1 MKRAAIIT
9 ASDSGYRGERED
21 LSGPAIKEILERE
34 GYEVISMDILPDD
47 QVMLAGKLQEI
58 ADSEKAELI
67 LTTGGTGFSERDVTP
82 EATEEVI
89 ERKVPGIPEAIRAYS
104 MTITKRAMLSRA
116 TAGIRGKTL
125 IVNLPGSPKAVRESL
140 EYIIDALAHGLE
152 ILSGEARDCDASR
165 NMNSLRQDPVM

>member
-34 GYEVISMDILPDD
+34 GYKVISMDILPDD
-47 QVMLAGKLQEI
+47 QVMLAGKMQEI

-67 LTTGGTGFSERDVTP
+67 LTTGGTGFSERDVIP

-125 IVNLPGSPKAVRESL
+125 IINLPGSPKAVRESL

-152 ILSGEARDCDASR
+152 ILGGEARDCAR
-165 NMNSLRQDPVM
+165 K

>member
-34 GYEVISMDILPDD
+34 GYEVISKDILPDD

-125 IVNLPGSPKAVRESL
+125 IINLPGSPKAVRESL

-152 ILSGEARDCDASR
+152 ILSGEARDCAR
-165 NMNSLRQDPVM
+165 K

>member
-21 LSGPAIKEILERE
+21 LSGPAIREILERE

-67 LTTGGTGFSERDVTP
+67 LKVQELENASADASTDDTENNGNGTDG
-82 EATEEVI
+82 ATENHSEN
-89 ERKVPGIPEAIRAYS
+89 EADNKD
-104 MTITKRAMLSRA
+104 T
-116 TAGIRGKTL
+116 
-125 IVNLPGSPKAVRESL
+125 NKASN
-140 EYIIDALAHGLE
+140 HK
-152 ILSGEARDCDASR
+152 
-165 NMNSLRQDPVM
+165 

>member
-21 LSGPAIKEILERE
+21 LSGPAIREILERE

-116 TAGIRGKTL
+116 TAGI
-125 IVNLPGSPKAVRESL
+125 INLPGSPKAVRESL
-140 EYIIDALAHGLE
+140 EYIIDALGHGIE
-152 ILSGEARDCDASR
+152 ILTGEAGNCARK
-165 NMNSLRQDPVM
+165 

>member
-21 LSGPAIKEILERE
+21 LSGPAIREILERE

-67 LTTGGTGFSERDVTP
+67 LTTGGTGFSESDVTP

-152 ILSGEARDCDASR
+152 ILSGEARDCAR
-165 NMNSLRQDPVM
+165 K

>member
-21 LSGPAIKEILERE
+21 LSGPAIEEILERE

-47 QVMLAGKLQEI
+47 QVMLAGKMQEI

-67 LTTGGTGFSERDVTP
+67 LTTGGTGFSERDVIP

-125 IVNLPGSPKAVRESL
+125 IINLPGSPKAVRESL

-152 ILSGEARDCDASR
+152 ILSGEARDCAR
-165 NMNSLRQDPVM
+165 K

>member
-67 LTTGGTGFSERDVTP
+67 LTTGGTGFSERDVIP

-125 IVNLPGSPKAVRESL
+125 IINLPGSPKEVRESL

-152 ILSGEARDCDASR
+152 ILSGEARDCAR
-165 NMNSLRQDPVM
+165 K

>member
-47 QVMLAGKLQEI
+47 QVMLAGKMQEI

-67 LTTGGTGFSERDVTP
+67 LTTGGTGFSERDVIP
-82 EATEEVI
+82 EATDEVI

-125 IVNLPGSPKAVRESL
+125 IINLPGSPKAVRESL

-152 ILSGEARDCDASR
+152 ILSGEARDCAR
-165 NMNSLRQDPVM
+165 K

>member
-21 LSGPAIKEILERE
+21 LSGPAIREILERE

-89 ERKVPGIPEAIRAYS
+89 ERKVPEAIRAYS

-125 IVNLPGSPKAVRESL
+125 IINLPGSPKAVRESL
-140 EYIIDALAHGLE
+140 EYIIDALGHGIE
-152 ILSGEARDCDASR
+152 ILTGEAGNCARK
-165 NMNSLRQDPVM
+165 

>member
-116 TAGIRGKTL
+116 PAGIRGKTL
-125 IVNLPGSPKAVRESL
+125 SVNLPGSPKAVRESL

-152 ILSGEARDCDASR
+152 ILSGEARDCAR
-165 NMNSLRQDPVM
+165 K

>member
-21 LSGPAIKEILERE
+21 LIGPAIKEILERE

-152 ILSGEARDCDASR
+152 ILSGEARDCAR
-165 NMNSLRQDPVM
+165 K

>member
-21 LSGPAIKEILERE
+21 LSGPAIREILERE

-82 EATEEVI
+82 EATAEVI

-152 ILSGEARDCDASR
+152 ILSGEARDCAR
-165 NMNSLRQDPVM
+165 K

>member
-34 GYEVISMDILPDD
+34 GSEVISKDILPDD

-152 ILSGEARDCDASR
+152 ILSGEARDCAR
-165 NMNSLRQDPVM
+165 K

>member
-152 ILSGEARDCDASR
+152 ILSGEERDCAR
-165 NMNSLRQDPVM
+165 K

>member
-152 ILSGEARDCDASR
+152 ILSGEARACAR
-165 NMNSLRQDPVM
+165 K

>member
-9 ASDSGYRGERED
+9 ASDSGYRGEREE

-152 ILSGEARDCDASR
+152 ILSGEARDCAR
-165 NMNSLRQDPVM
+165 K

>member
-89 ERKVPGIPEAIRAYS
+89 KRKVPGIPEAIRAYS

-152 ILSGEARDCDASR
+152 ILSGEARDCAR
-165 NMNSLRQDPVM
+165 K